1 MKKISYYTIKVLKIV
16 FLFVVLIYLVAYIY
30 ISVNQKKIIAQV
42 TQEISEKIDG
52 EVSIKNVDISFI
64 RSFPRIAV
72 HAENVSI
79 KDSLYGIHKHSFLEA
94 KDLYVNLNVF
104 KLIRKLPALSGVRM
118 ISGSVFLY
126 TDTSG
131 YSNTYLLRG
140 KKDPAGGPKKTTG
153 NISLNNI
160 LLQDV
165 RFTLQDEKRE
175 KFHDFKIK
183 EVKVAI
189 DDVGENVVLK
199 VKADMRVNSLAFNL
213 AKGTFLKAAGF
224 NGNFKIMYGKVSQV
238 LSFDKI
244 KVSLSQQPFTLSGT
258 FDLGQ
263 KNPGFTLKVSTENA
277 VYDNVK
283 KLLPRRIDSSLS
295 MVSIDKPVN
304 AIATLY
310 GPLRG
315 GEPFIQVEWKVKDA
329 ALLTPFM
336 DFEHASFTGNYKNEV
351 VAGLPRKDP
360 NSVINVNDFKAEW
373 KGLKINSGKIQILDL
388 QKPQL
393 SCDMQSAF
401 PLTDL
406 NELLQSGSLE
416 LTAGNAEVY
425 LTYKGPIERN
435 NNTNSFLNGNIKFKD
450 GKIVYVPRNVTMTEV
465 NGLLSFKNSNVNIE
479 NIHCKVLGNDVTMNG
494 IANNV
499 LSLMSSEPN
508 KVVIDYNIYSPV
520 LNLAPFTFLL
530 QSRNR
535 TVAKG
540 KSKFIK
546 AASQI
551 DELLE
556 KSRINVDLKADRLLY
571 QKLSAANVKA
581 NITVLQDRYL
591 LNNVSMNLA
600 DGSMGINGQLVNLQN
615 GRHQAAIHTDIQN
628 VNVEKLFF
636 AFDNFG
642 QDGITD
648 KNLEGKFTANADVQ
662 IDISTEGKVLPSSS
676 KGSIDFSL
684 KKGALNNF
692 EPLKKIQKSIFKKR
706 DFENISF
713 AELKNTLSI
722 NRGDITINRM
732 EIQSSVFSFFVE
744 GIFSPKGGNTD
755 ISVQVPLSNLKKR
768 KEDYVPQNIGVDK
781 KAGTSIFLR
790 GQPGKD
796 GLIDFKLDL
805 FKRYKKENSK

>member
-1 MKKISYYTIKVLKIV
+1 MKKFGRYTIKVLKIV
-16 FLFVVLIYLVAYIY
+16 FLFVLLIYLVTYIY

-52 EVSIKNVDISFI
+52 KVTIKTADISFFK
-64 RSFPRIAV
+64 SFPRIAV
-72 HAENVSI
+72 HAENISI
-79 KDSLYGIHKHSFLEA
+79 TDSLYPVHKHIFLEA
-94 KDLYVNLNVF
+94 KDLFVNLNVF
-104 KLIRKLPALSGVRM
+104 KLIRKLPALSGIRM
-118 ISGSVFLY
+118 VSGSVFMY
-126 TDTSG
+126 TDSSG
-131 YSNTYLLRG
+131 YSNTYLLKG

-165 RFTLQDEKRE
+165 RFTLQDNKRE

-183 EVKVAI
+183 ELKVAI
-189 DDVGENVVLK
+189 DDVAENIVLK
-199 VKADMRVNSLAFNL
+199 VKANMRVNSLAFNT
-213 AKGTFLKAAGF
+213 ARGTFLKGADF
-224 NGNFKIMYGKVSQV
+224 NGTFKLLYGKQSQV

-244 KVSLSQQPFTLSGT
+244 KISLAQQPFTLSGT
-258 FDLGQ
+258 FDLGD
-263 KNPGFTLKVSTENA
+263 KNPAFTLKVLTENA
-277 VYDNVK
+277 SFQNVK
-283 KLLPRRIDSSLS
+283 KLLPKRIDSSLS
-295 MVSIDKPVN
+295 IVSVDKPVN

-315 GEPFIQVEWKVKDA
+315 GEPFIQVEWKVKNA

-360 NSVINVNDFKAEW
+360 NSIIIINDFTAEW
-373 KGLKINSGKIQILDL
+373 KGLKINSGKIEILDL
-388 QKPQL
+388 LTPRL
-393 SCDMQSAF
+393 SCDLQSAF

-416 LTAGNAEVY
+416 MTAGTANVL

-435 NNTNSFLNGNIKFKD
+435 NNTNSFLNGNIKFNN
-450 GKIVYVPRNVTMTEV
+450 GKILYVPRNVTMTEV

-494 IANNV
+494 VANNV
-499 LSLMSSEPN
+499 LSLISSEPN
-508 KVVIDYNIYSPV
+508 KVNIDYNIYSPT
-520 LNLAPFTFLL
+520 LNLAPFKFLL

-551 DELLE
+551 DDLLE
-556 KSRINVDLKADRLLY
+556 KSRINVDLKTDRLLY
-571 QKLSAANVKA
+571 EKLAATDVRA

-615 GRHQAAIHTDIQN
+615 GRHQAALHTGIQN
-628 VNVEKLFF
+628 VNVEKLFY
-636 AFDNFG
+636 AFNNFG

-648 KNLEGKFTANADVQ
+648 KNLEGKLTANADVQ

-676 KGSIDFSL
+676 KGIIDFSL
-684 KKGALNNF
+684 KNGALNNF
-692 EPLKKIQKSIFKKR
+692 EPLKKIQNFVFKKR

-713 AELKNTLSI
+713 AELKNKLSI
-722 NRGDITINRM
+722 NSGEITINRM

-744 GIFSPKGGNTD
+744 GLFNPRGGNTD

-768 KEDYVPQNIGVDK
+768 KEDYVPTNMGVDK
-781 KAGTSIFLR
+781 KAGSSVFLR

-796 GLIDFKLDL
+796 GNIAFKLDL
-805 FKRYKKENSK
+805 FQRYKKEKEK

>member
-1 MKKISYYTIKVLKIV
+1 MKNFGRYTIKVLKIV
-16 FLFVVLIYLVAYIY
+16 FLFVLLIYLVAYIY

-52 EVSIKNVDISFI
+52 KVTIKTADISFFK
-64 RSFPRIAV
+64 SFPRIAV
-72 HAENVSI
+72 HAENISI
-79 KDSLYGIHKHSFLEA
+79 TDSLYPVHKHIFLEA

-104 KLIRKLPALSGVRM
+104 KLIRKLPALSGIRM
-118 ISGSVFLY
+118 ISGSVFMY
-126 TDTSG
+126 TDSSG
-131 YSNTYLLRG
+131 YSNTYLLKG

-165 RFTLQDEKRE
+165 HFTLQDNKRE

-183 EVKVAI
+183 EIKVAI
-189 DDVGENVVLK
+189 DDVAENIVLK
-199 VKADMRVNSLAFNL
+199 VKANMRVNSLAFNT
-213 AKGTFLKAAGF
+213 ARGTFLKGADF
-224 NGNFKIMYGKVSQV
+224 NGTFKLLYGKQSQV

-244 KVSLSQQPFTLSGT
+244 KISLAQQPFTLSGT
-258 FDLGQ
+258 FDLGD
-263 KNPGFTLKVSTENA
+263 KNPAFTLKVLTENA
-277 VYDNVK
+277 SYQNVK
-283 KLLPRRIDSSLS
+283 KLLPKRIDSSLS
-295 MVSIDKPVN
+295 IVSVDKPIN
-304 AIATLY
+304 AVATLY

-315 GEPFIQVEWKVKDA
+315 GEPFIQVEWKVKNA

-336 DFEHASFTGNYKNEV
+336 DFENASFTGNYKNEV

-360 NSVINVNDFKAEW
+360 NSIININDFTAEW
-373 KGLKINSGKIQILDL
+373 KGLKINSGKIEILDL
-388 QKPQL
+388 LTPQL
-393 SCDMQSAF
+393 SCDLQSAF

-416 LTAGNAEVY
+416 MTAGTANVL

-435 NNTNSFLNGNIKFKD
+435 NNTNSFLNGNIKFNN
-450 GKIVYVPRNVTMTEV
+450 GKILYVPRNVTM
-465 NGLLSFKNSNVNIE
+465 NGV
-479 NIHCKVLGNDVTMNG
+479 
-494 IANNV
+494 ANNV
-499 LSLMSSEPN
+499 LSLISSEPN
-508 KVVIDYNIYSPV
+508 KVNIDYNIYSPT
-520 LNLAPFTFLL
+520 LNLAPFKFLL
-530 QSRNR
+530 QSRNK

-556 KSRINVDLKADRLLY
+556 KSRINVDLKAGRLLY
-571 QKLSAANVKA
+571 EKLTASDVQA

-615 GRHQAAIHTDIQN
+615 GRHQAALHTGIQN
-628 VNVEKLFF
+628 VNVEKLFY
-636 AFDNFG
+636 AFNNFG

-648 KNLEGKFTANADVQ
+648 KNLEGKLTANADVQ
-662 IDISTEGKVLPSSS
+662 IDISTEGKVLPASS
-676 KGSIDFSL
+676 KGIIDFSL
-684 KKGALNNF
+684 KNGALNNF
-692 EPLKKIQKSIFKKR
+692 EPLKKIQNFVFKKR

-713 AELKNTLSI
+713 AELKNKLSI
-722 NRGDITINRM
+722 NKGEITINRM

-744 GIFSPKGGNTD
+744 GLFNPRGGNTD

-768 KEDYVPQNIGVDK
+768 KEDYVPANIGVDK
-781 KAGTSIFLR
+781 KAGSSIFLR

-796 GLIDFKLDL
+796 GNIAFKLDL
-805 FKRYKKENSK
+805 FKRYKKENEK